1 LCSVLEP
8 NKGQDQS
15 IPSYTSNQTKNK
27 DHFILPTKQYDES
40 FHPSTQGPF
49 YSILICPIT
58 KRILSVPP
66 LHQKMKHLAAFCNFT
81 IIVSLLSWMKNIK
94 EQINQNQT
102 CVIHVFNFIFIHMLL
117 FLVTHNTF
125 FYLMTGRRI
134 IGRRA

>member
-1 LCSVLEP
+1 MAYISASLSFC
-8 NKGQDQS
+8 
-15 IPSYTSNQTKNK
+15 NQK
-27 DHFILPTKQYDES
+27 DHNMPWHYTAGKEWRGS
-40 FHPSTQGPF
+40 SVEKEPRSSTTVKGRQGFQNVPQQRF
-49 YSILICPIT
+49 
-58 KRILSVPP
+58 SVPP